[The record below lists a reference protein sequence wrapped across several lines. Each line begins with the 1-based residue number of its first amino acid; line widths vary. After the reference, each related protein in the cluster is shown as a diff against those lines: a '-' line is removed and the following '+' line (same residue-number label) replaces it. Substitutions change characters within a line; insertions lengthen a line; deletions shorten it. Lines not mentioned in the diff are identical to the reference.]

1 MKKISL
7 SLVAVSML
15 TTFAS
20 ADIISKKISGDAKL
34 FFSAVNSDGL
44 GYSDHENNLGDVA
57 VNVKGA
63 LNVGKNA
70 EGTINWG
77 ITGVSTL
84 GLDGHAVGGTWIT
97 HQKSSTDANITDAI
111 WIDTLNL
118 TVNPFENTTLILGRQ
133 ELDTPMVFS
142 EHWNIATN
150 TYDAVVVSN
159 SSLKDTTL
167 VGAWVGR
174 SNIAGGSTV
183 HYYKNEDSFKDFGS
197 DDGAYAFGLINKT
210 YTDTTLQAWYYDVTH
225 SAKVAWLQADSKYN
239 DIDYGLQYASYN
251 PSSGS
256 TSDAVAVKVGYDFN
270 GLGLTA
276 AYSTVSDDNN
286 ATSFVN
292 VGGAQS
298 KLYTDA
304 WWMVGS
310 VAQPNT
316 DAFSLSASYD
326 FGFANASLFYT
337 DIKQDKS
344 DKVDAVIADETKIKE
359 TTLVFDKSIG
369 SLDASFAFVNV
380 QTKVNDVD
388 QASDNEIQAYLT
400 YHF

>member
-1 MKKISL
+1 MKKITI
-7 SLVAVSML
+7 SLVTVSLLSSAVL
-15 TTFAS
+15 
-20 ADIISKKISGDAKL
+20 ADIKIKDFSGEAKL
-34 FFSAVNSDGL
+34 FFSAVNSGGL
-44 GYSDHENNLGDVA
+44 NFSDHENNLGDA
-57 VNVKGA
+57 AIN
-63 LNVGKNA
+63 LNGSLSVGKTG

-84 GLDGHAVGGTWIT
+84 GLDGSAVGGTWIT
-97 HQKSSTDANITDAI
+97 HQNSSNDANITDGL

-118 TVNPFENTTLILGRQ
+118 TISPMVDTTLIIGRQ

-142 EHWNIATN
+142 EQWNIAAN
-150 TYDAVVVSN
+150 TYDAFLVTN
-159 SSLKDTTL
+159 KSLKDTTL
-167 VGAWVGR
+167 VGAWVSR

-183 HYYKNEDSFKDFGS
+183 QYYKNEEYFKDFGS
-197 DDGAYAFGLINKT
+197 DDGAYAFGIVNKT
-210 YTDTTLQAWYYDVTH
+210 FCDTTLQAWYYNVVH
-225 SAKVAWLQADSKYN
+225 SARVGWLQADSKFN
-239 DIDYGLQYASYN
+239 GMDYGVQYATYN
-251 PSSGS
+251 PTKGA
-256 TSDAVAVKVGYDFN
+256 TSNAAAVKIGYDFD
-270 GLGLTA
+270 GLAFSA
-276 AYSTVSDDNN
+276 AYSSVSDDNN

-326 FGFANASLFYT
+326 LGVVNASLFYT
-337 DIKQDKS
+337 DIKQSKS
-344 DKVDAVIADETKIKE
+344 SKLNAVIANETKIKE
-359 TTLVFDKSIG
+359 TTLVLDKSIG
-369 SLDASFAFVNV
+369 SLDVSLAFVNV
-380 QTKVNDVD
+380 QTQVDSVD